1 MKKLHFHTVQLSLV
15 SLGCAITN
23 NMSITG
29 CAICLFKSDNEV
41 FICEENRVVLSYAE
55 QEEMDCKQPFMLPKT
70 TLSVHGTPMEPVH
83 LGRLIHKRM
92 NKLENI
98 DFNVPDDDARRVTP
112 LNMLRLPFE
121 YVVHH
126 RPSAHDSR
134 RVRLKIMFFPPL
146 LKLLLPPS

>member
-1 MKKLHFHTVQLSLV
+1 
-15 SLGCAITN
+15 
-23 NMSITG
+23 MSITG

-98 DFNVPDDDARRVTP
+98 DFNVPDDDALELFHQACDNHDRFALSGGRRYTSSRGRRTFP
-112 LNMLRLPFE
+112 LDRTGF
-121 YVVHH
+121 
-126 RPSAHDSR
+126 ASR
-134 RVRLKIMFFPPL
+134 M
-146 LKLLLPPS
+146 